1 MNETLRALL
10 VASFE
15 GDQRAL
21 EIDQFKTTAKRA
33 LLNSTADELANIF
46 VLSSFLSGVCTSLDE
61 KAWNLRETEGAFTN
75 FLDGTLTRELSPLA
89 FLGDSLRREPRK
101 QLSKKANLIALTV
114 SEIVRMQPA
123 DPLFQMFIRA
133 TMNEMDKLT
142 RYESRYQT
150 ESEWFANS
158 LYRAFDEMD
167 RILGVD
173 YAHDKNMKTDLNMKE
188 RLYEGAGI
196 GVQTSYISVLLAL
209 EAIQPA
215 SGSSFIDLGSGYGRV
230 GFVIGLLRPDMDF
243 IGYEYVEHRVT
254 HSQACADR
262 AGLSEKVRF
271 ITQDLSA
278 RDFAIPVADV
288 YYMYD
293 PFSRETYEHVFAQL
307 KKIGRERAITVVT
320 KGRASGWFAETIR
333 GEKWATEPMCD
344 EGTLGIFKSA

>member
-1 MNETLRALL
+1 VTIKQALGESS
-10 VASFE
+10 AE
-15 GDQRAL
+15 D
-21 EIDQFKTTAKRA
+21 
-33 LLNSTADELANIF
+33 LARTF
-46 VLSSFLSGVCTSLDE
+46 VLTSFLSGVCTSLDE
-61 KAWNLRETEGAFTN
+61 KAWNLRETEGAFAK
-75 FLDGTLTRELSPLA
+75 FLDEALTRELAPLE
-89 FLGDSLRREPRK
+89 FLADSIRREPRK
-101 QLSKKANLIALTV
+101 RLSKKANLIAMSV
-114 SEIVRMQPA
+114 SDIIRA
-123 DPLFQMFIRA
+123 HAKDPLFLVFLRA
-133 TMNEMDKLT
+133 TMSEMDTLT
-142 RYESRYQT
+142 RFESRYQL
-150 ESEWFANS
+150 EGEWFANS

-173 YAHDKNMKTDLNMKE
+173 YAHDKNMKTDPQMKE
-188 RLYEGAGI
+188 RLYEGAGL
-196 GVQTSYISVLLAL
+196 GVQTSYTSVLLAL
-209 EAIQPA
+209 EAIRPA
-215 SGSSFIDLGSGYGRV
+215 AGASFIDLGSGYGRV

-293 PFSRETYEHVFAQL
+293 PFSRETYEHVFSQL

-320 KGRASGWFAETIR
+320 KGRASAWFAETIR